1 MRNSLYIALTPLQVL
16 LVTALAHSRRAHERA
31 HVLVMGQ
38 FPAYREYA
46 EILRSL
52 PDAPFATVDTLEGH
66 KSRRYAANPNEKP
79 PPLAK
84 LFKLRRM
91 VTANLRKIR
100 RLVDDVR
107 PERVWV
113 SNDFRRETQYAIHRA
128 KRRNP
133 RAIGTYFD
141 DGMASYTEGPHRR
154 LSRSRRLIGAIR
166 KRTWAPWFEQH
177 EKHAA
182 SRWIDE
188 AHVIAPHLVSSA
200 LRAKPVSPI
209 TLEQLRSPAVA
220 SLADA
225 LLAAFR
231 VDASR
236 IGSAQVVYLLSLSS
250 KLGKDTGYRDTI
262 RRVHAH
268 LRRRSVSAAFKY
280 HPREF
285 QADFC
290 GISDGD
296 ALMIPSNLPF
306 EFVLPLLDARRAIVL
321 GDTSSSLMLCKW
333 LRPDVE
339 AVSLNLH
346 FSNRETATDKVFH
359 ELGVDV
365 EDARGRDIE
374 SVLDDILESRAAVR
388 RRVTPEVASAAG

>member
-1 MRNSLYIALTPLQVL
+1 
-16 LVTALAHSRRAHERA
+16 
-31 HVLVMGQ
+31 
-38 FPAYREYA
+38 
-46 EILRSL
+46 
-52 PDAPFATVDTLEGH
+52 
-66 KSRRYAANPNEKP
+66 
-79 PPLAK
+79 
-84 LFKLRRM
+84 
-91 VTANLRKIR
+91 
-100 RLVDDVR
+100 
-107 PERVWV
+107 VWV

-296 ALMIPSNLPF
+296 ALMIPSNLPG

-374 SVLDDILESRAAVR
+374 SVPDDILESRAAVR